1 MRTEIR
7 AALVV
12 LLVFTVLTGLVYP
25 LALTGA
31 ARLLFPRQAEGS
43 LIVRGGNVVGSRP
56 VGQPFSA
63 PGYLWGRL
71 SATQPVPCDGSASSG
86 SNLGPLNPALLEAA
100 RARIAAL
107 RAADPAACGPVPVDL
122 VTASGS
128 GLDPHVGPAAAEYQV
143 ARVARARGLPVAVV
157 REVVRRH
164 TSGRTLGLLGEPRVN
179 VLEVN
184 LELDSRAPVRR

>member
-1 MRTEIR
+1 MRSELR
-7 AALVV
+7 PALVL

-31 ARLLFPRQAEGS
+31 AKLLFPRQAGGS
-43 LIVRGGNVVGSRP
+43 LIVRGGSLRGSRLI
-56 VGQPFSA
+56 GQPFSA

-71 SATQPVPCDGSASSG
+71 SATAPVPYDAAASTG
-86 SNLGPLNPALLEAA
+86 SNLGPLNPALFDAA

-107 RAADPAACGPVPVDL
+107 RAADPGARGPVPVDL

-128 GLDPHVGPAAAEYQV
+128 GLDPHVSPAAAEYQL
-143 ARVARARGLPVAVV
+143 ARVARARGLSPDEV
-157 REVVRRH
+157 RAIVRRH
-164 TSGRTLGLLGEPRVN
+164 TEGPTFGILGEPRVN

-184 LELDSRAPVRR
+184 LELDARAAAAP